1 MSGKSV
7 GQIVT
12 LVFKGIAVAMGV
24 AVVVTSILGVIAV
37 ETQTLLLGIGLAALA
52 ITALD
57 SE

>member
-7 GQIVT
+7 GQIIT
-12 LVFKGIAVAMGV
+12 LVFKGIAVAMAV
-24 AVVVTSILGVIAV
+24 AVVVTNVLGVVPA

-57 SE
+57 NE

>member
-12 LVFKGIAVAMGV
+12 LAFKGIAVAMAIA
-24 AVVVTSILGVIAV
+24 AVVTNVLGVVAV
-37 ETQTLLLGIGLAALA
+37 ETQTLPLGIGLAALA